1 MQNNLLHKVDIDWLL
16 SCYGA
21 VLTEKQLRISK
32 LYYDEDCSLAE
43 IAHIENVSRQSI
55 HDTLHRVEKQL
66 YDLESKLGFRKR
78 MYAVE
83 NCLVKAQEIIS
94 PKDCDQSACD
104 LIKKAIRILNDEEEK
119 HGL

>member
-1 MQNNLLHKVDIDWLL
+1 MQNDLLHKVDIDWLL
-16 SCYGA
+16 SFYGA
-21 VLTEKQLRISK
+21 VLTEKQLKISK

-43 IAHIENVSRQSI
+43 IAQIENVSRQSI

-66 YDLESKLGFRKR
+66 YDMETKLGFRKR

-83 NCLVKAQEIIS
+83 NCLLKAQEIIS
-94 PKDCDQSACD
+94 KNECDQSACEW
-104 LIKKAIRILNDEEEK
+104 INKAIRILNDEEEN